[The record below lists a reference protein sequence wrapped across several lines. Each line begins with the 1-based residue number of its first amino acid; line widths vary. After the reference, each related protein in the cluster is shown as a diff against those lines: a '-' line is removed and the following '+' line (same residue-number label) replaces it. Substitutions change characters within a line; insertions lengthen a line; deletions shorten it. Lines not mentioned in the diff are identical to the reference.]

1 MSGGMRAMGGKPPR
15 LLDSIDPVGSKGENM
30 NTLDYV
36 KARQKLW
43 AKKVG
48 IKLQGS
54 KIERGDPIYTMRLEN
69 NLFQNISEL
78 TKNEIEQGD
87 GNELGDG
94 INPGK
99 MQALHSS
106 SVLGIN
112 VFEYWKTNKRFK
124 IIAKALGISTI
135 DIDYIQFEEKYEIFK
150 NSQKNPNI
158 DVNIH
163 YIKKHIV
170 GIECKFTEPF
180 QFINQNSG
188 LKEKYIND
196 FEFWN
201 EFPNLKELALKISP
215 NDEIFEYLHC
225 AQLIKHVLG
234 MYTRGKDKSK
244 FSLMYI
250 FQPAY
255 FENNQKYLSELEI
268 LEKALTADK
277 INFSFISWQE
287 MIRKLSDNVEAEDQK
302 YIEYLI
308 ERYL

>member
-1 MSGGMRAMGGKPPR
+1 
-15 LLDSIDPVGSKGENM
+15 M

-36 KARQKLW
+36 KTRQKLW
-43 AKKVG
+43 ATKAG

-54 KIERGDPIYTMRLEN
+54 KIERGDPIYTMRLED
-69 NLFQNISEL
+69 NLFQNISEI
-78 TKNEIEQGD
+78 TKKEIEQGD

-112 VFEYWKTNKRFK
+112 VFEYWKANKRFK
-124 IIAKALGISTI
+124 IIAKALAISTI

-163 YIKKHIV
+163 YVKNKIV

-180 QFINQNSG
+180 QFTNQNSG
-188 LKEKYIND
+188 LKDKYIKD
-196 FEFWN
+196 FEYWDS
-201 EFPNLKELALKISP
+201 FPNLKDLALKISP
-215 NDEIFEYLHC
+215 DDGIFEYLHC

-234 MYTRGKDKSK
+234 MYTKKKDKTK
-244 FSLMYI
+244 FSLIYI

-255 FENNQKYLSELEI
+255 FENNQKYLTELRI
-268 LEKALTADK
+268 IEKALIADGVK
-277 INFSFISWQE
+277 FSFFSWQE
-287 MIRKLSDNVEAEDQK
+287 IIRKLSDNVEEEDQK
-302 YIEYLI
+302 YIEYLVV
-308 ERYL
+308 RYL